1 MSIARSFMARF
12 ADLSER
18 RIARG
23 RSAAADR
30 GALKDIARELHSM
43 AGEAGLLG
51 VPEVMA
57 LARAAEQAALELAR
71 SGSGECHEA
80 LCCALTDLET
90 AVRNATR
97 DAVE

>member
-1 MSIARSFMARF
+1 MARF
-12 ADLSER
+12 ADLSEK

-23 RSAAADR
+23 RTAAARR
-30 GALKDIARELHSM
+30 GADLKDVARELHSM

-71 SGSGECHEA
+71 SGSGECHDA